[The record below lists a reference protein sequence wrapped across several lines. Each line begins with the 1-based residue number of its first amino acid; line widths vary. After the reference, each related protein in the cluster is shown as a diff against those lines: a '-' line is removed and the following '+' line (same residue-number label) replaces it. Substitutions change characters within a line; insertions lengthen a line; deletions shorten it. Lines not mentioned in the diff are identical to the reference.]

1 MNTYYKF
8 APNVFLAKCDEK
20 HEKGEE
26 ITVTT
31 KYGKEN
37 ESIVFNLI
45 FERDGFYYYSIV
57 RADGFNVQEWANM
70 KLIAQ
75 MKHRIVR
82 FYFRKV
88 DGTIR
93 EAYGT
98 LKESMLPPTQ
108 GTGRKANETLQ
119 TYYDTERQEYRSFKR
134 ANLVEV
140 CS

>member
-1 MNTYYKF
+1 MK
-8 APNVFLAKCDEK
+8 
-20 HEKGEE
+20 
-26 ITVTT
+26 T
-31 KYGKEN
+31 KINK
-37 ESIVFNLI
+37 SQLFKM
-45 FERDGFYYYSIV
+45 
-57 RADGFNVQEWANM
+57 AWANM

-98 LKESMLPPTQ
+98 LKESMLPPTR

-119 TYYDTERQEYRSFKR
+119 TYYDTERQEYRSFKL

>member
-1 MNTYYKF
+1 MSTRNRTQLSEIMS
-8 APNVFLAKCDEK
+8 LAWQFVKRNGYTMSEALK
-20 HEKGEE
+20 
-26 ITVTT
+26 T
-31 KYGKEN
+31 
-37 ESIVFNLI
+37 
-45 FERDGFYYYSIV
+45 
-57 RADGFNVQEWANM
+57 AWANM

-88 DGTIR
+88 DGT
-93 EAYGT
+93 
-98 LKESMLPPTQ
+98 LKESMLPPTR